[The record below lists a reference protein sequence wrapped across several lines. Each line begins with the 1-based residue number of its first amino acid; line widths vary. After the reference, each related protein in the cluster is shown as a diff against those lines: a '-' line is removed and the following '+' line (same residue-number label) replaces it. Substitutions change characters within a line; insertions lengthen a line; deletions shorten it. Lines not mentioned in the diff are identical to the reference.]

1 MSAKAAKAHT
11 AAVRSC
17 SESCLLHSMIIYSP
31 PEPHATV
38 PFLVSALNVTFVPLA
53 KARLQELVALS

>member
-17 SESCLLHSMIIYSP
+17 SESCLLHSIIYSP

-53 KARLQELVALS
+53 KARLQVLVALS